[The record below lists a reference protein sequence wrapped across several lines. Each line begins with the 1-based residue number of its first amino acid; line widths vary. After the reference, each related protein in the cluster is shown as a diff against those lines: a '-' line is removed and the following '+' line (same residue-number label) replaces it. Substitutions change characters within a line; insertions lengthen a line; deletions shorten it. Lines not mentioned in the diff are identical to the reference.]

1 MPQNGVSDEIL
12 YLARRVFSSNCIRV
26 EYFIFQGCRR
36 SEEEARQG
44 RGGLETRGDVLIRV
58 LWKIQTGAIIGV
70 RFGDADAD
78 TYKYEPMDKLL
89 DCWVNQNM
97 DKHNKH
103 YHEQRKVFSIFPL
116 S

>member
-12 YLARRVFSSNCIRV
+12 YLARRVFSSNCTRV
-26 EYFIFQGCRR
+26 EYFICQGCRR

-103 YHEQRKVFSIFPL
+103 YH
-116 S
+116 